1 MNLQLAQI
9 DLGDFGSLHTYDM
22 SGREGVLLH
31 EFAPLHDN
39 VDRVAIFIAEGF
51 HLGEALT
58 LEQGGERV
66 GLNFDRYQSRTYA
79 AEDRVFSLVSAPLSA
94 SGMVARVAFAG
105 GAPVGL
111 HVLVVDKSVRTLRK
125 LIQDAKG
132 KILEPVFAKFKDKC
146 WLCMRLVRALCS
158 ALIGG
163 VDIDADDIA
172 EALRKIFPEEWI
184 PDLPDTDL
192 GDLLKRILDLLRK
205 YDPRNVIARK
215 LCEELGY
222 CLAPGGQAASPPID
236 SASAALLA
244 QLRYLLSQGVSDPDV
259 DLFVAVLTGNE
270 AGVKKALDQGANVN
284 VTDTQ
289 LVQRHRETLRGMP
302 PPGRP

>member
-39 VDRVAIFIAEGF
+39 ADRVAIFIAEGF
-51 HLGEALT
+51 HLAEALT

-79 AEDRVFSLVSAPLSA
+79 AEERVFSLVSAPLSA

-125 LIQDAKG
+125 LIRDARG
-132 KILEPVFAKFKDKC
+132 RILEPVFAKFKDKC

-222 CLAPGGQAASPPID
+222 CQSPAGKGGVSAPGDGR
-236 SASAALLA
+236 LA
-244 QLRYLLSQGVSDPDV
+244 QFQYLISVGVKDPDV
-259 DLFVAVLTGNE
+259 AFWVAVLTGDH
-270 AGVKKALDQGANVN
+270 AGLDKALSQGADVN
-284 VTDTQ
+284 VTDTVV
-289 LVQRHRETLRGMP
+289 LQRHQEALRRMP
-302 PPGRP
+302 KP